1 MSIEIVVA
9 FDEEHGIGRLGSIP
23 WNHGEDVQRFRN
35 LTIGAV
41 VVMGRK
47 TWESIPERNRPL
59 KDRVNCVLSRDLAFT
74 PIELDPTMKVVR
86 SYDEIDEFVEA
97 QRVMHTKV
105 FVIGG
110 AALYDRFLGKA
121 DVVHVTRVPGR
132 HGCDVFFPH
141 GRLVELYTL
150 VSRIDGMSGGGS
162 KSCIFETYEKLKHSE
177 SY

>member
-105 FVIGG
+105 FVI
-110 AALYDRFLGKA
+110 